1 MSTTAES
8 LLPTLLSLSEEDRLM
23 LADRLQKSVFDRAPE
38 AAPADGD
45 ADAPAD
51 DLSDAMKDTLERRW
65 EEIISGQVQTRDAFE
80 VLAELR
86 AKYNA

>member
-23 LADRLQKSVFDRAPE
+23 LADRLQKSVFDRAP
-38 AAPADGD
+38 D
-45 ADAPAD
+45 AGTDQAD
-51 DLSDAMKDTLERRW
+51 DLSDEMKTTLDRRW
-65 EEIISGQVQTRDAFE
+65 EEIITGKVQTRDAFE

>member
-23 LADRLQKSVFDRAPE
+23 LADRLQKSVFDRAPNDE
-38 AAPADGD
+38 PEN
-45 ADAPAD
+45 AD
-51 DLSDAMKDTLERRW
+51 DLSDEMKTTLDRRW
-65 EEIISGQVQTRDAFE
+65 EEIITGKVQTRDAFE

>member
-8 LLPTLLSLSEEDRLM
+8 LLPTLLSLPEEDRLM

-38 AAPADGD
+38 AEPEN
-45 ADAPAD
+45 AD
-51 DLSDAMKDTLERRW
+51 DLSDEMKAILDRRW
-65 EEIISGQVQTRDAFE
+65 EEIVSGKVQTRDAFE

>member
-23 LADRLQKSVFDRAPE
+23 LADRLQKSVFDRASEAEPE
-38 AAPADGD
+38 N
-45 ADAPAD
+45 AD
-51 DLSDAMKDTLERRW
+51 DLSDEMKTILDRRW
-65 EEIISGQVQTRDAFE
+65 EEIVSGKVQTRDAFE

>member
-1 MSTTAES
+1 MSTTDES
-8 LLPTLLSLSEEDRLM
+8 LLPTLLSLPEEDRLM

-38 AAPADGD
+38 AAPAD

>member
-23 LADRLQKSVFDRAPE
+23 LADRLQKSVFDRAP
-38 AAPADGD
+38 D
-45 ADAPAD
+45 AEPENAD
-51 DLSDAMKDTLERRW
+51 DLSDEMKTTLDRRW
-65 EEIISGQVQTRDAFE
+65 EEIITGKVQTRDAFE